1 MKSNPAI
8 SRDSVVLVSGGARGI
23 TAQCVIKLAQHH
35 PANYILLGRSSIK
48 EDLPDWT
55 KNCPDDAELKR
66 NIMTYLTEKGEKPT
80 PQNVEKQFKN
90 IRSQQ
95 EVELTLDS
103 IRKTGSNVD
112 YIDVD
117 VSNTTMMKDKLSE
130 PIQKYGKV
138 TGVIHGAGSLAD
150 RRIERKTEKDY
161 ETVISPKIDGLKNLF
176 AVAPVKN
183 LNFLVLFSSIVG
195 VFGNIGQTDYAIA
208 NEVLNKAAFQAKR
221 ENPNCRV
228 LSINWG
234 PWDSGMVTPELKRAF
249 AERNMDVIATE
260 AGAELMVNEITT
272 SDPIKDQPVQI
283 VVGAIPTRPAGQFSS
298 ELKKY
303 RIRRNLSL
311 DANPFLIDHQ
321 IGNNPVLPATCGAS
335 WVASACEQLYP
346 GYTFFQLEDYK
357 VLKGIV
363 FDDSLA
369 KEHVLELTEVEKTA
383 EGKVKFSAKIFSQH
397 KNGKPI
403 FHYSLNVVLVKTM
416 PSTPVHILPLNGN
429 NLEQKHIMGE
439 TLYRDGTLFHGP
451 AFQGVQ
457 RVLNISE
464 GRLIL
469 ECNLPAISP
478 EQQGQFP
485 LQTSNP
491 FIYDAIVQSL
501 LIWTQQYYQAP
512 CLPSHL
518 VQLDQFTAIPFNQTC
533 LVDMQIVSHSETSVV
548 ADIWVVDSKGNVYV
562 KFTQLQGTISPLLK
576 RFIGV
581 KAVISSEA
589 INV

>member
-8 SRDSVVLVSGGARGI
+8 SRESVVLVSGGARGI

-35 PANYILLGRSSIK
+35 PANYILLGRSSVK

-66 NIMTYLTEKGEKPT
+66 HIMTHLSEKGEKPT
-80 PQNVEKQFKN
+80 PLNVEKQFKN

-95 EVELTLDS
+95 EVESTLTS
-103 IRKTGSNVD
+103 IRKTGSNVE

-117 VSNTTMMKDKLSE
+117 VSNAAMMKERLSE

-176 AVAPVKN
+176 AVAPVEN

-260 AGAELMVNEITT
+260 AGAELIVNEITT

-283 VVGAIPTRPAGQFSS
+283 IVGAIPTRPAGQFSS

-311 DANPFLIDHQ
+311 DANPFLLDHQ

-346 GYTFFQLEDYK
+346 GYTFFQLNDYK

-363 FDDSLA
+363 FDESLA
-369 KEHVLELTEVEKTA
+369 KEHVMELTEIEKTI
-383 EGKVKFSAKIFSQH
+383 EGKVKFSATIFSQH

-416 PSTPVHILPLNGN
+416 PSAPVHLLPLNEN
-429 NLEQKHIMGE
+429 NVEQKHIMGE
-439 TLYRDGTLFHGP
+439 TLYQDGTLFHGP
-451 AFQGVQ
+451 AFQGIQ
-457 RVLNISE
+457 RVLDISE

-518 VQLDQFTAIPFNQTC
+518 VHLDQFTAIPFNQTC

-581 KAVISSEA
+581 KSVINSEA